1 MINILKLDII
11 NKNGVIN
18 SIIFN
23 EYPTTYRI
31 SGPTSYE
38 ILETNNT
45 NSEKSA
51 TYTASI
57 LYGNNSSLI
66 PLETKIK
73 VYDFLNSLSPM
84 EVNAIKI
91 YLLENDE
98 EKLLFD
104 SNFLN
109 FSIDSFSI
117 LEGSDNN
124 WEFGIVFNLYKERVI
139 NG

>member
-11 NKNGVIN
+11 NKNGIIN

-57 LYGNNSSLI
+57 LYGNASSLI

-104 SNFLN
+104 SSFLN

-124 WEFGIVFNLYKERVI
+124 WEFGIVFNLYKERVK